1 MSVGPGRSR
10 RSAWLTLALCAAG
23 LTLSACADSGLADQ
37 TTGPTTWTT
46 LTTGGGLI
54 ATNCQGCHGA
64 SGGLSLASDQY
75 AAIVTSGAP
84 SAEKPA
90 LKLIDPILGKASS
103 YLYLKMNNGPGITGS
118 VMPFSQ
124 LSASDIG
131 EVGDWI
137 DAGAPE
143 K

>member
-1 MSVGPGRSR
+1 
-10 RSAWLTLALCAAG
+10 
-23 LTLSACADSGLADQ
+23 
-37 TTGPTTWTT
+37 
-46 LTTGGGLI
+46 
-54 ATNCQGCHGA
+54 
-64 SGGLSLASDQY
+64 
-75 AAIVTSGAP
+75 VTSGAP

-90 LKLIDPILGKASS
+90 LKLIDPILGKSSS
-103 YLYLKMNNGPGITGS
+103 YLYLKMNGDPGITGS

>member
-1 MSVGPGRSR
+1 LHSP
-10 RSAWLTLALCAAG
+10 
-23 LTLSACADSGLADQ
+23 
-37 TTGPTTWTT
+37 
-46 LTTGGGLI
+46 
-54 ATNCQGCHGA
+54 
-64 SGGLSLASDQY
+64 SLASDQY
-75 AAIVTSGAP
+75 SVLVTGGEMSTEIT
-84 SAEKPA
+84 SM
-90 LKLIDPILGKASS
+90 KLIDPILGKSSS
-103 YLYLKMNNGPGITGS
+103 YLYLKMNGDPGITGS